1 MVRKLVLSLI
11 AVLGGG
17 MLLSTAQN
25 RQVSGSVSGPDG
37 APVAGAT
44 IMVDGTLVGTT
55 SNADGS
61 FTISAPADGSLLVSF
76 IGYESTLV
84 PIAGKTRIAVTLKE
98 DSHSIDDVI
107 VVAYGTAK
115 KEAFTGSASVMK
127 SEDIGKRQVSNIS
140 NALAGAVSGVQ
151 AVSSNGQPG
160 SSSSIRI
167 RGVGSMSASSAPLY
181 IVDGAPYDGSLSYI
195 NSADIESISVLKDA
209 SASAIYGARGANG
222 VVVITTKK
230 GKSRDAVIN
239 FDAKW
244 GTNSRGV
251 ANYDVI
257 DNPGQYYELAY
268 KSLYNNRRYA
278 GSSAA
283 DARAYANSLLFDA
296 TNGGTGYN
304 VYTVPEGETLI
315 GANGK
320 LNPNAKL
327 GYSDGQYYYTPDD
340 WYDELFGNGNLRQEY
355 NVSIAGSSDRL
366 NYYMSA
372 GYLDDAGIIK
382 NSNFTRYSTRMKADY
397 QAKKWLKVGGNVGF
411 SHSITD
417 SPSGQ
422 TSWGSS
428 ANLFYLANL
437 IAPIYP
443 MYVRDTDGKIMYDE
457 HGNKIYDSGAN
468 TNQTR
473 SFSGGANPMISLE
486 LDTHRTLTDAFNG
499 TWYATVTPVE
509 GLNLTAN
516 VNTNLVSQRANTAY
530 NPYYGSYVGEGYV
543 SVASQR
549 VFSVNQQY
557 LASYTKTFAEK
568 HNLDILAGF
577 ESYKLKIQYLSGS
590 NTNMFNPSIPELDNT
605 IYETPRVSSN
615 ADSYF
620 TMGILSRLQYNY
632 DEKYFISASY
642 RRDASSRFHKDNRW
656 GNFGS
661 VGAAWLISKEDFLG
675 GANWIDMLKLKVS
688 YGIQGNDDLL
698 DQSGYSN
705 YYPYLDQY
713 ALGRVDGDFSLSLD
727 YKGNKDITWES
738 SHSFNVGVEFGF
750 WQGRLNGSVEYF
762 SRKTTDMLYYMPV
775 PPSLGYSNLPVNVGS
790 IRNSGVEIELSAD
803 ILRYKNF
810 SWNVNLNMLHYKN
823 KILEL
828 SDNVA
833 EKGIRGSMS
842 IREVGGSIYDS
853 YLPTYAGVDPST
865 GKSLWYVDPDNGD
878 YSTTDIYDNAQ
889 QAHQGSTLAKV
900 SGGFGTTLSFYGFD
914 ISALFSYQLGG
925 KIYDNT
931 YQELMHYGDN
941 LGMNFHKDALKAWTP
956 ENPHAAIPR
965 LDSADDSN
973 QKYSSRFLVSSN
985 YLSVNNVTVGYT
997 IPKKWT
1003 SKIGL
1008 ANVRIYFSGDN
1019 LAVFSKRQGLD
1030 PRIALHGA
1038 GTANNTSYTALRT
1051 ISGGISLTF

>member
-11 AVLGGG
+11 AILGAGA
-17 MLLSTAQN
+17 MLVQAQN
-25 RQVSGSVSGPDG
+25 RQVSGTVSGPDG

-44 IMVDGTLVGTT
+44 VMVDGTLVGTT
-55 SNADGS
+55 TNADGS
-61 FTISAPADGSLLVSF
+61 FSIQAPADGALTVSF
-76 IGYESTLV
+76 IGYSPKTV
-84 PIAGKTRIAVTLKE
+84 AIAGKTRIDVSLEE
-98 DSHSIDDVI
+98 DSQAIDDVI

-181 IVDGAPYDGSLSYI
+181 IVDGTPYDGSLSYI

-251 ANYDVI
+251 SNYDVI

-268 KSLYNNRRYA
+268 KALYNNRRYA

-283 DARAYANSLLFDA
+283 DARAYANSMLFDA

-304 VYTVPEGETLI
+304 VFSIPEGETLI

-327 GYSDGQYYYTPDD
+327 GYSDGEYYYTPDD

-355 NVSIAGSSDRL
+355 NLSIAGSSDRI
-366 NYYMSA
+366 NYYVSA
-372 GYLDDAGIIK
+372 GYLDDAGIVK

-422 TSWGSS
+422 TTWGSA
-428 ANLFYLANL
+428 ANIFYLANL

-443 MYVRDTDGKIMYDE
+443 MYVRGTDGKIMYDDL
-457 HGNKIYDSGAN
+457 GNKIYDSGAN

-473 SFSGGANPMISLE
+473 AFSGGANPMISLE

-516 VNTNLVSQRANTAY
+516 VSTNLLNQRANTSY

-549 VFSVNQQY
+549 TFSVNQQY

-568 HNLDILAGF
+568 HNLDVLAGF
-577 ESYKLKIQYLSGS
+577 ESYKLKIQYLGGS

-605 IYETPRVSSN
+605 IYETPRASSYT
-615 ADSYF
+615 DSYF

-632 DEKYFISASY
+632 DEKYFVSASY

-661 VGAAWLISKEDFLG
+661 VGAAWLLSKENFL
-675 GANWIDMLKLKVS
+675 NSVRWIDMLKLKVS

-713 ALGRVDGDFSLSLD
+713 ALGRVDGDFSLSLN

-738 SHSFNVGVEFGF
+738 SHSFNVGAEFGF
-750 WQGRLNGSVEYF
+750 WQGRLSGSVEYF
-762 SRKTTDMLYYMPV
+762 SRKTSDMLYYMPV
-775 PPSLGYSNLPVNVGS
+775 PPSLGYSSLPINVGS
-790 IRNSGVEIELSAD
+790 VRNSGVEIELSAD

-810 SWNVNLNMLHYKN
+810 TWNVNLNMLHYKN
-823 KILEL
+823 
-828 SDNVA
+828 
-833 EKGIRGSMS
+833 
-842 IREVGGSIYDS
+842 
-853 YLPTYAGVDPST
+853 
-865 GKSLWYVDPDNGD
+865 
-878 YSTTDIYDNAQ
+878 
-889 QAHQGSTLAKV
+889 
-900 SGGFGTTLSFYGFD
+900 
-914 ISALFSYQLGG
+914 
-925 KIYDNT
+925 
-931 YQELMHYGDN
+931 
-941 LGMNFHKDALKAWTP
+941 
-956 ENPHAAIPR
+956 
-965 LDSADDSN
+965 
-973 QKYSSRFLVSSN
+973 
-985 YLSVNNVTVGYT
+985 
-997 IPKKWT
+997 
-1003 SKIGL
+1003 
-1008 ANVRIYFSGDN
+1008 
-1019 LAVFSKRQGLD
+1019 
-1030 PRIALHGA
+1030 
-1038 GTANNTSYTALRT
+1038 
-1051 ISGGISLTF
+1051 